1 MEKSNR
7 HFQLSWLKFMRFR
20 FNELFLFLASLW
32 FISMVYLRN
41 WPTGFSDRRWNR
53 CTWWIPGR
61 WRCRWRRWCG
71 ASWTAKRMDPQGCF
85 SADFFNGWMSWKMVL
100 SRRFHHQKWWFPWD
114 FYGFMAS
121 KMVISWELTSK
132 NGDSIGFNLI
142 FTIFTWWF
150 DRIDV
155 IKHGDFSIPEIGM

>member
-1 MEKSNR
+1 MN
-7 HFQLSWLKFMRFR
+7 FFCFWLVYG
-20 FNELFLFLASLW
+20 LYQW
-32 FISMVYLRN
+32 FISE
-41 WPTGFSDRRWNR
+41 TGQLDSPIVVET
-53 CTWWIPGR
+53 TWWIPGR

-155 IKHGDFSIPEIGM
+155 IKHGDFSIREIGM